1 MPATSEA
8 VVNMTL
14 RNIEVGSAMENER
27 ADPLPSNP
35 ARRSTQTTRLYRLT
49 FSTER
54 PGMSATFVVDVGWDG
69 RPGETDCP
77 VEDLESVGK
86 SLVKELASAIAHS
99 T

>member
-1 MPATSEA
+1 MPATAEA
-8 VVNMTL
+8 IVNLTL
-14 RNIEVGSAMENER
+14 RNIDIGSPIEKER
-27 ADPLPSNP
+27 ADPSYADP
-35 ARRSTQTTRLYRLT
+35 ARRSTQTSRMYRLT

-69 RPGETDCP
+69 RPGETSCP

-86 SLVKELASAIAHS
+86 DLVREFASAIVRS